1 MSAMRGLVE
10 LFSRHR
16 NAANLLFVSMIM
28 LGFFGLSGLNTQFFP
43 TTEIKIVNIRVLWTG
58 ATAQDVDK
66 NIVATVQPEVRFI
79 DGVKQFNATSRNG
92 FAAMSVEFYP
102 ETDMQRAIADVEA
115 AVNAII
121 TLPKDAE
128 KPVISQETFFEPV
141 VSVLIS
147 GPFDERALRAYA
159 KQVRDGLLDAGI
171 DKIQL
176 EGFRDEEIW
185 VEAQAAQLRRYDM
198 TPQDIAGK
206 LAGSSLDV
214 PGGVLRGNV
223 ERQVRAVGLAQ
234 TASEVGNITLRS
246 TADGRQIKVDD
257 VARVFETF
265 DANAS
270 EGWNGENRAIRLTAQ
285 RTKNGDALDMTQI
298 VRDYIAEALPTL
310 PPTLKV
316 EIFDVNADK
325 IIQRINVLLVNGFG
339 GMVLVLCILFLFL
352 NGRIAFWVAAGIPA
366 SLMAT
371 FGVMLYLDM
380 TINMLS
386 LFALIMTIGI
396 IVDDAIVVG
405 EHSATLTERGA
416 SAQEAAE
423 GGALRMMMPIT
434 AAALTTLA
442 AFIPML
448 LITGVMGQFV
458 RAIPL
463 VVLSVLI
470 ASLIECFFVLPGHL
484 SHALTRPRKERSG
497 IRKIFLDRF
506 EHFRANRFRRF
517 VSIVYDNRYT
527 TAAVGLSILI
537 ICIGLLA
544 GGRVPFRFFPSPEG
558 EAVNAYIFFQPGTKR
573 EDTLAGTRLI
583 EKALYDAE
591 AKLLAESGAAEG
603 EELVK
608 VMFTQIGRT
617 RTATGDE
624 RALIYTELTASE
636 ERNVR
641 TRDIV
646 KQWNEALP
654 DIAGLRY
661 VFIRERRGGPPG
673 RDIDIRLQN
682 ADPETLKKAALEV
695 RDALEQ
701 YSGISRA
708 RDDLNYN
715 KQELLLEVNT
725 RGEVLGFTNSIIG
738 NLTRANLEGAIAK
751 RFARDD
757 EEVTLRVLQP
767 RRGVVPKQL
776 ADIELPVPNSGQGGR
791 SPRYVP
797 LTAVVDIVEQPGFSA
812 VRRVDGQVAVSVIA
826 DYDDEAGDPNDV
838 LSDMAETVLP
848 QVAAKYNISF
858 SFGGRSQ
865 EQAETLGGLGT
876 GAMIGLGLIYVVL
889 AFVFASYSRPI
900 IIMSVIP
907 FGLIGM
913 VMGHYVQGFD
923 LTFLSLV
930 GLLGL
935 SGILVNNSIILISR
949 IDERRRGGEDL
960 REAVING
967 ICDRLRA
974 VTLTSLT
981 TVLGLAPLLFET
993 SVQAQFLL
1001 PMVIT
1006 IAWGLAFASLI
1017 VLFLVPS
1024 VLGIQEDI
1032 RHLFGR
1038 LFGGAQ
1044 QPLSYQPDPS
1054 QLQSSALPSTSPSAP
1069 PEAGRE

>member
-1 MSAMRGLVE
+1 MNPMRAIVE

-16 NAANLLFVSMIM
+16 NAANLLFFSMIM
-28 LGFFGLSGLNTQFFP
+28 FGFFGLSGLNTQFFP
-43 TTEIKIVNIRVLWTG
+43 TTEIKIVNINVPWPG

-66 NIVATVQPEVRFI
+66 NIVATIQPEVRFI
-79 DGVKQFNATSRNG
+79 DGVKEFKSTSRTG
-92 FAAMSVEFYP
+92 FAAITVEFYP
-102 ETDMQRAIADVEA
+102 EAEIQKAVGDVEA
-115 AVNAII
+115 AVNAIT

-128 KPVISQETFFEPV
+128 KPIISQTTFFEPV
-141 VSVLIS
+141 VSVLLS
-147 GPFDERALRAYA
+147 GPFEERALRAYA
-159 KQVRDGLLDAGI
+159 KQLRDGLLSAGV
-171 DKIQL
+171 DKVVMD
-176 EGFRDEEIW
+176 GFRDEEIW
-185 VEAQAAQLRRYDM
+185 VEAQAAQLRRYNM
-198 TPQDIAGK
+198 TAQDIADK

-214 PGGVLRGNV
+214 PGGILRGEV

-234 TASEVGNITLRS
+234 TAGDVSEISLRS
-246 TADGRQIKVDD
+246 SADGRQIKVGD
-257 VARVFETF
+257 VARVYETF
-265 DANAS
+265 DANAA
-270 EGWNGENRAIRLTAQ
+270 EGWRGDNRAIRLTMQ
-285 RTKNGDALDMTQI
+285 RTKNGDALDMTDA
-298 VRDYIAEALPTL
+298 VRAYIAETLPSL

-316 EIFDVNADK
+316 EMFDVNADK
-325 IIQRINVLLVNGFG
+325 IRQRINVLLVNGLG
-339 GMVLVLCILFLFL
+339 GMFLVLCILFLFL

-371 FGVMLYLDM
+371 FGVMLYLGM

-405 EHSATLTERGA
+405 EHSATLTEQGA
-416 SAQEAAE
+416 DAQTAAE
-423 GGALRMMMPIT
+423 GGALRMMLPIT

-448 LITGVMGQFV
+448 LITGVTGQFV

-463 VVLSVLI
+463 VLFSVLV

-484 SHALTRPRKERSG
+484 SHALKKPRKPRRG
-497 IRKIFLDRF
+497 IRKAFLDRF
-506 EHFRANRFRRF
+506 EHFRANRFKRF
-517 VSIVYDNRYT
+517 VTSVYDNRYT
-527 TAAVGLSILI
+527 TAAVGMAILI
-537 ICIGLLA
+537 ICMGLLA

-558 EAVNAYIFFQPGTKR
+558 EVVNAYVFFQPGTKR
-573 EDTLAGTRLI
+573 AETHEGTKLI

-591 AKLLAESGAAEG
+591 AKLLEQAGPEADEKLISI
-603 EELVK
+603 
-608 VMFTQIGRT
+608 MFTQIGRT
-617 RTATGDE
+617 GASTGEE
-624 RALIYTELTASE
+624 RAFITAELTASE
-636 ERNVR
+636 AR
-641 TRDIV
+641 TIRTKDIV
-646 KQWNEALP
+646 KQWEALVP

-661 VFIRERRGGPPG
+661 VFIREQRGGPPG

-682 ADPETLKKAALEV
+682 ADPEILKKAALEV
-695 RDALEQ
+695 RQKLEE
-701 YSGISRA
+701 YAGISRA
-708 RDDLNYN
+708 RDDLFYN
-715 KQELLLEVNT
+715 KQELLLEVNR
-725 RGEVLGFTNSIIG
+725 RGEALGFTNAMVG

-751 RFARDD
+751 RFARGD

-767 RRGVVPKQL
+767 RDGTSPKQL
-776 ADIELPVPNSGQGGR
+776 ADIELPVPGSLTATGG
-791 SPRYVP
+791 PRYVP
-797 LTAVVDIVEQPGFSA
+797 LTAIVDIIEKPGFSS
-812 VRRVDGQVAVSVIA
+812 VRRTDGQVAVSVIA
-826 DYDDEAGDPNDV
+826 DYDDDAGDPNDV
-838 LSDMAETVLP
+838 LQDMAATTLP
-848 QVAAKYNISF
+848 QVAAKYNIGF
-858 SFGGRSQ
+858 SFGGRNQ
-865 EQAETLGGLGT
+865 EQTETLGGLRI
-876 GAMIGLGLIYVVL
+876 GAMVGLSLIYIVL

-913 VMGHYVQGFD
+913 VTGHYVQGFD

-949 IDERRRGGEDL
+949 IDERQNDGEGL

-974 VTLTSLT
+974 VTLTSMT

-1006 IAWGLAFASLI
+1006 IAWGLGFASLI

-1032 RHLFGR
+1032 RKLVGR
-1038 LFGGAQ
+1038 LRGAPQ
-1044 QPLSYQPDPS
+1044 EPLSYQP
-1054 QLQSSALPSTSPSAP
+1054 SAT

>member
-1 MSAMRGLVE
+1 MSPMRSTVQM
-10 LFSRHR
+10 FSRHR
-16 NAANLLFVSMIM
+16 NAANLLFISMIM
-28 LGFFGLSGLNTQFFP
+28 FGFFGLSGLNTQFFP
-43 TTEIKIVNIRVLWTG
+43 TTEIKIVNINVPWPG

-66 NIVATVQPEVRFI
+66 NIVATIQPEVRFI
-79 DGVKQFNATSRNG
+79 DGVKEFKSISRTG
-92 FAAMSVEFYP
+92 FAAISVEFYP
-102 ETDMQRAIADVEA
+102 EVDIQKAVGDVEA

-128 KPVISQETFFEPV
+128 KPIISQTTFFEPV
-141 VSVLIS
+141 VSVLLS
-147 GPFDERALRAYA
+147 GPFEERALRAYA
-159 KQVRDGLLDAGI
+159 KQLRDGLLNAGI
-171 DKIQL
+171 DKVVMS
-176 EGFRDEEIW
+176 GFRDEEIW

-198 TPQDIAGK
+198 TAQDIADK
-206 LAGSSLDV
+206 LASSSLDI
-214 PGGVLRGNV
+214 PGGILRGEV

-234 TASEVGNITLRS
+234 TAADVSDISLRS
-246 TADGRQIKVDD
+246 TADGRQIKVGD
-257 VARVFETF
+257 VARVYDTF
-265 DANAS
+265 DANAA
-270 EGWNGENRAIRLTAQ
+270 EGWRDGERAIRLTMQ
-285 RTKNGDALDMTQI
+285 RTKNGDALEMTDA
-298 VRDYIAEALPTL
+298 VRAYIDETLPSL

-325 IIQRINVLLVNGFG
+325 IRQRINVLLVNGLG
-339 GMVLVLCILFLFL
+339 GMGLVLCILFLFL

-371 FGVMLYLDM
+371 FGVMYYLDM

-405 EHSATLTERGA
+405 EHSATLTERGEDA
-416 SAQEAAE
+416 ETAAE
-423 GGALRMMMPIT
+423 GGALSMMMPIT

-463 VVLSVLI
+463 VLFSVLV

-484 SHALTRPRKERSG
+484 SHALKKPRKKRRG
-497 IRKIFLDRF
+497 IRKVFLQRF
-506 EHFRANRFRRF
+506 ENFRDNRFKRF
-517 VSIVYDNRYT
+517 VTSVYDNRYT
-527 TAAVGLSILI
+527 TAAVGLAVLI
-537 ICIGLLA
+537 ICVGLLA

-558 EAVNAYIFFQPGTKR
+558 EVVNAYVFFQPGTKR
-573 EDTLAGTRLI
+573 AETHQGTKLV

-591 AKLLAESGAAEG
+591 AKLLAAAGREA
-603 EELVK
+603 EEKLIS
-608 VMFTQIGRT
+608 VMFTQVGT
-617 RTATGDE
+617 TGTTTGEE
-624 RALIYTELTASE
+624 RAVITAELTASE
-636 ERNVR
+636 ARSIR

-646 KQWNEALP
+646 KKWEELVP

-661 VFIRERRGGPPG
+661 VYIREQRGGPPG

-695 RDALEQ
+695 RQKLED
-701 YSGISRA
+701 YAGISRA
-708 RDDLNYN
+708 RDDLFYN
-715 KQELLLEVNT
+715 KQELLLEVNRHGT
-725 RGEVLGFTNSIIG
+725 ALGFTNAMVG
-738 NLTRANLEGAIAK
+738 TLTRANLEGAIAK
-751 RFARDD
+751 RFARGD

-767 RRGVVPKQL
+767 RDGSSPKQL
-776 ADIELPVPNSGQGGR
+776 ADIDLPVPGSMTANGA
-791 SPRYVP
+791 PRYVP
-797 LTAVVDIVEQPGFSA
+797 LTAVVDIIEKPGFSS
-812 VRRVDGQVAVSVIA
+812 VRRTDGQVAVSVIA
-826 DYDDEAGDPNDV
+826 DYDDDAGDPNDV
-838 LSDMAETVLP
+838 LQDMALTTLP

-858 SFGGRSQ
+858 SFGGRNQ
-865 EQAETLGGLGT
+865 EQAETMGGLRV
-876 GAMIGLGLIYVVL
+876 GAVVGLSLIYIIL

-913 VMGHYVQGFD
+913 VMGHYMQGFD

-949 IDERRRGGEDL
+949 IDQRQSEGEDL
-960 REAVING
+960 RSAVING

-1006 IAWGLAFASLI
+1006 IAWGLGFASLI

-1024 VLGIQEDI
+1024 VLGIQEDM
-1032 RHLFGR
+1032 RRFFSRVGSR
-1038 LFGGAQ
+1038 Q
-1044 QPLSYQPDPS
+1044 EQVSYQP
-1054 QLQSSALPSTSPSAP
+1054 SAT

>member
-1 MSAMRGLVE
+1 MGTMRALVE

-16 NAANLLFVSMIM
+16 NAANLLFFSMIM
-28 LGFFGLSGLNTQFFP
+28 FGAFGLSGLNTQFFP
-43 TTEIKIVNIRVLWTG
+43 TTEIKTVNINVVWPG

-66 NIVATVQPEVRFI
+66 NIVAAIQPEVRFI
-79 DGVKQFNATSRNG
+79 DGVKEFKSTSRTG
-92 FAAMSVEFYP
+92 LAAVSVEFFP
-102 ETDMQRAIADVEA
+102 EADIQRAVGDVEA
-115 AVNAII
+115 AVNAIT

-128 KPVISQETFFEPV
+128 KPIISQVTFFEPV
-141 VSVLIS
+141 VSVLLS
-147 GPFDERALRAYA
+147 GPFEEIALRAYA
-159 KQVRDGLLDAGI
+159 KQMRDGLLNAGI
-171 DKIQL
+171 DKVVMS
-176 EGFRDEEIW
+176 GFRDEEIW

-198 TPQDIAGK
+198 TAQDIADK
-206 LAGSSLDV
+206 LSGSSLDV
-214 PGGVLRGNV
+214 PGGVLRGEV

-234 TASEVGNITLRS
+234 NAADVRDIALRS
-246 TADGRQIKVDD
+246 TADGRQIKVGD
-257 VARVFETF
+257 VARVYETF
-265 DANAS
+265 DANAA
-270 EGWNGENRAIRLTAQ
+270 EGWSGDNRAIRLTIQ
-285 RTKNGDALDMTQI
+285 RTKNGDALNITDK
-298 VRDYIAEALPTL
+298 VRGYVDATVPAL

-316 EIFDVNADK
+316 DVFDVNADK
-325 IIQRINVLLVNGFG
+325 IRQRINVLLFNGLG

-416 SAQEAAE
+416 DAQAAAE

-463 VVLSVLI
+463 VLFSVLV

-484 SHALTRPRKERSG
+484 SHALKRPRKERRG
-497 IRKIFLDRF
+497 IRKAFLTRF
-506 EHFRANRFRRF
+506 EHFRANRFKRF
-517 VSIVYDNRYT
+517 VTKVYDNRYT
-527 TAAVGLSILI
+527 TAAVGLAMLI
-537 ICIGLLA
+537 ICVGLLA

-558 EAVNAYIFFQPGTKR
+558 EVVNAYVFFQPGTKR
-573 EDTLAGTRLI
+573 ADTHQGTKLI
-583 EKALYDAE
+583 EKALYDAQAE
-591 AKLLAESGAAEG
+591 LLAEAGLEG
-603 EELVK
+603 EEKLVSI
-608 VMFTQIGRT
+608 MFTQIGRSGSGV
-617 RTATGDE
+617 GDE
-624 RALIYTELTASE
+624 RAFVTAELTASE
-636 ERNVR
+636 DRSIR
-641 TRDIV
+641 THAIV
-646 KQWNEALP
+646 KKWQDLVP

-661 VFIRERRGGPPG
+661 VFIREQRGGPPG

-682 ADPETLKKAALEV
+682 AEPEILKQAALEV
-695 RDALEQ
+695 RTALEE
-701 YSGISRA
+701 YPGISRA
-708 RDDLNYN
+708 RDDLFYN
-715 KQELLLEVNT
+715 KQELLLEVNE
-725 RGEVLGFTNSIIG
+725 RGAALGFTNAMVG

-751 RFARDD
+751 RFARGD

-767 RRGVVPKQL
+767 RDRVSPKQL
-776 ADIELPVPNSGQGGR
+776 EDIDLPVPNSARANGQ
-791 SPRYVP
+791 PRYVP
-797 LTAVVDIVEQPGFSA
+797 LTAIVDIVEKPGFSTVKRA
-812 VRRVDGQVAVSVIA
+812 DGQVSVTVIA
-826 DYDDEAGDPNDV
+826 DYADDAGNPNAV
-838 LSDMAETVLP
+838 LDSMAETELP
-848 QVAAKYNISF
+848 AVSAKYNIGF
-858 SFGGRSQ
+858 SFGGRNQ
-865 EQAETLGGLGT
+865 EQTETLGGLRV
-876 GAMIGLGLIYVVL
+876 GALIGLSLIYVIL

-913 VMGHYVQGFD
+913 ITGHFVQGFD
-923 LTFLSLV
+923 LTFLSLI

-949 IDERRRGGEDL
+949 IDERQREGEDL
-960 REAVING
+960 RAAVING

-1006 IAWGLAFASLI
+1006 IAWGLGFASLI

-1024 VLGIQEDI
+1024 VLGIQDDF
-1032 RHLFGR
+1032 RRFVSRFGNR
-1038 LFGGAQ
+1038 Q
-1044 QPLSYQPDPS
+1044 EPISYQP
-1054 QLQSSALPSTSPSAP
+1054 SAT
-1069 PEAGRE
+1069 PETGRE

>member
-1 MSAMRGLVE
+1 MNPMRSIVQM
-10 LFSRHR
+10 FSRHR
-16 NAANLLFVSMIM
+16 NAANLLFISMIM
-28 LGFFGLSGLNTQFFP
+28 FGVFGLSALNTQFFP
-43 TTEIKIVNIRVLWTG
+43 TTEIKIVKIYVPWSG

-66 NIVATVQPEVRFI
+66 NIVATIQPEVRFI
-79 DGVKQFNATSRNG
+79 DGVKEFKSASRTG
-92 FAAMSVEFYP
+92 LAAMTVEFYP
-102 ETDMQRAIADVEA
+102 EADIQKAAGDVEA
-115 AVNAII
+115 AVNAIT
-121 TLPKDAE
+121 TLPKDSE
-128 KPVISQETFFEPV
+128 KPIIVQATFFEPV
-141 VSVLIS
+141 VSVLLS

-159 KQVRDGLLDAGI
+159 KQLRDGLLSVGI
-171 DKIQL
+171 DKVVMD
-176 EGFRDEEIW
+176 GFRDEEIW
-185 VEAQAAQLRRYDM
+185 VEAQAAQLRRYNM
-198 TPQDIAGK
+198 TAQDIADK

-214 PGGVLRGNV
+214 PGGILRGEV

-234 TASEVGNITLRS
+234 TVSDVRDISLRS
-246 TADGRQIKVDD
+246 TADGRQIKVGD
-257 VARVFETF
+257 VARVHETF
-265 DANAS
+265 DANAA
-270 EGWNGENRAIRLTAQ
+270 EGWSDGQRAIRLTMQ
-285 RTKNGDALDMTQI
+285 RMKNGDALEMTDA
-298 VRDYIAEALPTL
+298 VRAYIAETLPSL

-325 IIQRINVLLVNGFG
+325 IRQRINVLLVNGLG
-339 GMVLVLCILFLFL
+339 GMGLVLCILFLFL

-371 FGVMLYLDM
+371 FGVMYYLDM

-416 SAQEAAE
+416 DAETAAE
-423 GGALRMMMPIT
+423 GGALSMMMPIT

-463 VVLSVLI
+463 VLFSVLV
-470 ASLIECFFVLPGHL
+470 ASLIECFLVLPGHL
-484 SHALTRPRKERSG
+484 SHALKKPKKKRRG
-497 IRKIFLDRF
+497 IRKAFLQRF
-506 EHFRANRFRRF
+506 ESFRDNRFKRF
-517 VSIVYDNRYT
+517 VTSVYDNRYT
-527 TAAVGLSILI
+527 TAAVGLAVLI
-537 ICIGLLA
+537 ICVGLLA

-558 EAVNAYIFFQPGTKR
+558 EVVNAYVFFQPGTKR
-573 EDTLAGTRLI
+573 AETHQGTKLV
-583 EKALYDAE
+583 EKALYEAE
-591 AKLLAESGAAEG
+591 ADLLAKAGPEAE
-603 EELVK
+603 EKLIS
-608 VMFTQIGRT
+608 VMFTQVGT
-617 RTATGDE
+617 TGTTNGEE
-624 RALIYTELTASE
+624 RAVITAELTASE
-636 ERNVR
+636 ARSIR
-641 TRDIV
+641 TKDIV
-646 KQWNEALP
+646 KKWEDLVP

-661 VFIRERRGGPPG
+661 VYIREQRGGPPG

-695 RDALEQ
+695 RQKLED
-701 YSGISRA
+701 YAGISRA
-708 RDDLNYN
+708 RDDLFYD
-715 KQELLLEVNT
+715 KQELLLEVN
-725 RGEVLGFTNSIIG
+725 RHGAALGFTNAMVGS
-738 NLTRANLEGAIAK
+738 LTRANLEGAIAK
-751 RFARDD
+751 RFARGD

-767 RRGVVPKQL
+767 RDASSPKQL
-776 ADIELPVPNSGQGGR
+776 ADIDLPVPGSMTANGA
-791 SPRYVP
+791 PRYVP
-797 LTAVVDIVEQPGFSA
+797 LTAVVDIIEKPGFSS
-812 VRRVDGQVAVSVIA
+812 VRRSDGQVAVSVIA
-826 DYDDEAGDPNDV
+826 DYDDDAGDPNDV
-838 LSDMAETVLP
+838 LQDMALTTLP

-858 SFGGRSQ
+858 SFGGRNQ
-865 EQAETLGGLGT
+865 EQTETLGGLRV
-876 GAMIGLGLIYVVL
+876 GAVVGLSLIYIIL

-913 VMGHYVQGFD
+913 VTGHYVQGFD

-949 IDERRRGGEDL
+949 IDQRQSEGEDL
-960 REAVING
+960 RSAVING

-1006 IAWGLAFASLI
+1006 IAWGLGFASLI

-1024 VLGIQEDI
+1024 VLGIQEDM
-1032 RHLFGR
+1032 RRFFRRVGSR
-1038 LFGGAQ
+1038 Q
-1044 QPLSYQPDPS
+1044 EQVSYQP
-1054 QLQSSALPSTSPSAP
+1054 SAT

>member
-1 MSAMRGLVE
+1 MGPMRAIVE

-16 NAANLLFVSMIM
+16 NAANLLFFSMIM
-28 LGFFGLSGLNTQFFP
+28 FGFFGLSGLNTQFFP
-43 TTEIKIVNIRVLWTG
+43 TTEIKSVTIRVPWAG

-66 NIVATVQPEVRFI
+66 NIVATIQPEVRFI
-79 DGVKQFNATSRNG
+79 DGVKEFSSTSRNG
-92 FAAMSVEFYP
+92 FASMTVEFYP
-102 ETDMQRAIADVEA
+102 EADMQRAIGDVEA
-115 AVNAII
+115 AVNAIT
-121 TLPKDAE
+121 TLPKDSE
-128 KPVISQETFFEPV
+128 KPIISQVTFFEPV
-141 VSVLIS
+141 VSILVS

-159 KQVRDGLLDAGI
+159 KQLRDGLLDAGI
-171 DKIQL
+171 DKIIM

-185 VEAQAAQLRRYDM
+185 VEAQAAQLRRFDM
-198 TPQDIAGK
+198 TPQDIADR

-214 PGGVLRGNV
+214 PGGVLRGEV

-234 TASEVGNITLRS
+234 TAADVGNITLRS
-246 TADGRQIKVDD
+246 AADGRQIKVGD
-257 VARVFETF
+257 VGRVYDTF
-265 DANAS
+265 DANAP
-270 EGWNGENRAIRLTAQ
+270 EGYSGAHRAIRLTVQ
-285 RTKNGDALDMTQI
+285 RTKNGDSLEMTEI
-298 VRDYIAEALPTL
+298 VREFVAETLPSL

-325 IIQRINVLLVNGFG
+325 IVQRINVLLVNGLG

-423 GGALRMMMPIT
+423 GGALRMMLPIT

-484 SHALTRPRKERSG
+484 SHALQRPRKPRRG

-506 EHFRANRFRRF
+506 EHFRAHRFRRF
-517 VSIVYDNRYT
+517 VTKVYDNRYT
-527 TAAVGLSILI
+527 TAAVGLTVLI

-591 AKLLAESGAAEG
+591 AKLLAEAEG
-603 EELVK
+603 ATDEKLVK
-608 VMFTQIGRT
+608 VLFTQIGRT

-624 RALIYTELTASE
+624 RALIYTELTPSE
-636 ERNVR
+636 ERSVR

-646 KQWNEALP
+646 KEWNKQLP

-682 ADPETLKKAALEV
+682 AEPEILKQAALEV

-701 YSGISRA
+701 YPGISRA
-708 RDDLNYN
+708 RDNLHYN
-715 KQELLLEVNT
+715 KQELLLQVNA
-725 RGEVLGFTNSIIG
+725 RGEALGFTNALVG
-738 NLTRANLEGAIAK
+738 NQTRASLEGAIAK
-751 RFARDD
+751 RFARGD

-767 RRGVVPKQL
+767 RDATSPKQL
-776 ADIELPVPNSGQGGR
+776 ADIELPVPGSQP
-791 SPRYVP
+791 PRYVP
-797 LTAVVDIVEQPGFSA
+797 LTAIVDIVEKPGFSS
-812 VRRVDGQVAVSVIA
+812 VRRADGQVAVSVIA
-826 DYDDEAGDPNDV
+826 DYDDNAGDPNAV
-838 LSDMAETVLP
+838 LDDMAETVLP
-848 QVAAKYNISF
+848 EIAAKYNIGF
-858 SFGGRSQ
+858 GFGGRSQ
-865 EQAETLGGLGT
+865 EQAETMGGLGM
-876 GAMIGLGLIYVVL
+876 GALIGLSLIYVVL

-913 VMGHYVQGFD
+913 VLGHFVQGFD

-949 IDERRRGGEDL
+949 IDERQRAGEAL

-1006 IAWGLAFASLI
+1006 IAWGLGFASLI

-1024 VLGIQEDI
+1024 VLGIQEDA
-1032 RHLFGR
+1032 RRLVSRLRGR
-1038 LFGGAQ
+1038 VQ
-1044 QPLSYQPDPS
+1044 EPVVYNPELS
-1054 QLQSSALPSTSPSAP
+1054 AAP
-1069 PEAGRE
+1069 ETGRE

>member
-1 MSAMRGLVE
+1 MGPMRSLVE

-16 NAANLLFVSMIM
+16 NAANLLFFSMIM

-43 TTEIKIVNIRVLWTG
+43 TTEIKIVNVTVVWPG

-66 NIVATVQPEVRFI
+66 NIVATIQPEVRFL
-79 DGVKQFNATSRNG
+79 DGVKEFKSASREG
-92 FAAMSVEFYP
+92 VAAITVEFYP
-102 ETDMQRAIADVEA
+102 ETDTQRAVADVEA
-115 AVNAII
+115 AVNAIT
-121 TLPKDAE
+121 TLPRDAE
-128 KPVISQETFFEPV
+128 KPLISQETFFEPV
-141 VSVLIS
+141 MSVLLS
-147 GPFDERALRAYA
+147 GPFEERALRAYA
-159 KQVRDGLLDAGI
+159 KQIRDGLLDSGI
-171 DKIQL
+171 DKVVMD
-176 EGFRDEEIW
+176 GFRDEEIW
-185 VEAQAAQLRRYDM
+185 VEAKAAQLRRYDM
-198 TPQDIAGK
+198 TAQDIANK

-214 PGGVLRGNV
+214 PGGILRGEV

-234 TASEVGNITLRS
+234 TAADVRDISLRS
-246 TADGRQIKVDD
+246 TADGRQIKVGD
-257 VARVFETF
+257 VARVYETF
-265 DANAS
+265 DAAAA
-270 EGWNGENRAIRLTAQ
+270 EGWSGDNRAIRLTVQ
-285 RTKNGDALDMTQI
+285 RTKNGDALEMTDN
-298 VRDYIAEALPTL
+298 VRRYIGETLPSL

-325 IIQRINVLLVNGFG
+325 IRQRISVLLFNGLG
-339 GMVLVLCILFLFL
+339 GMALVLCILFLFL

-371 FGVMLYLDM
+371 FGVMYYLDM

-416 SAQEAAE
+416 DAQTAAE
-423 GGALRMMMPIT
+423 GGALRMMLPIT

-458 RAIPL
+458 RDIPL
-463 VVLSVLI
+463 VLFSVLV

-484 SHALTRPRKERSG
+484 SHALKRPKKPRRG

-506 EHFRANRFRRF
+506 EHFRANRFKRF
-517 VSIVYDNRYT
+517 VSHVYDNRYT
-527 TAAVGLSILI
+527 TAAVGIAILT

-558 EAVNAYIFFQPGTKR
+558 EVVNAYVFFQPGTKR
-573 EDTLAGTRLI
+573 ADTHAGAKLI
-583 EKALYDAE
+583 EQALYDAE
-591 AKLLAESGAAEG
+591 AKLLAEKAAAG
-603 EELVK
+603 EEVEERLVK
-608 VMFTQIGRT
+608 IMFTQIGRT
-617 RTATGDE
+617 RTSRGDE
-624 RALIYTELTASE
+624 RAYISAELTASE
-636 ERNVR
+636 ARSVR
-641 TRDIV
+641 TREIV
-646 KQWNEALP
+646 KQWEELVP
-654 DIAGLRY
+654 DIAGMRY
-661 VFIRERRGGPPG
+661 VFIREQRGGPPG
-673 RDIDIRLQN
+673 RDIDIRLLN
-682 ADPETLKKAALEV
+682 APPEILKQAALDVRAALE
-695 RDALEQ
+695 E
-701 YSGISRA
+701 YPGISRA
-708 RDDLNYN
+708 RDNLFYN
-715 KQELLLEVNT
+715 KQELLLEVNE
-725 RGEVLGFTNSIIG
+725 RGEALGFTNSMVG

-751 RFARDD
+751 RFARGD

-767 RRGVVPKQL
+767 RDRASPKQL
-776 ADIELPVPNSGQGGR
+776 DDIELPVPGSAP
-791 SPRYVP
+791 PRYVP
-797 LTAVVDIVEQPGFSA
+797 LTAVVDIVEQPGFST
-812 VRRVDGQVAVSVIA
+812 VRRTDGQVSVSVVA
-826 DYDDEAGDPNDV
+826 DYADDAGDPNAV
-838 LSDMAETVLP
+838 LEDMAQTTLP
-848 QVAAKYNISF
+848 EIAAKYNIGF
-858 SFGGRSQ
+858 GFGGRSQ
-865 EQAETLGGLGT
+865 EQAETMQGLGS
-876 GAMIGLGLIYVVL
+876 GAIVGLSLIYVVL

-913 VMGHYVQGFD
+913 VVGHYVQGFD
-923 LTFLSLV
+923 LTFLSMV

-949 IDERRRGGEDL
+949 IDERQSEGEPL

-1032 RHLFGR
+1032 RQFVGR
-1038 LFGGAQ
+1038 MRGTAQ
-1044 QPLSYQPDPS
+1044 EPIRYQPD
-1054 QLQSSALPSTSPSAP
+1054 LSAT